1 MWLLWLLIKYLI
13 LGHPPTKGG
22 HSSTLDD
29 IYIYIEKQRLAST
42 CTATLLQSHALGFL
56 LVDLEYCQPFHSYF
70 SHASWCKLSIYSPWL
85 PQAQMICI
93 IFAGYV
99 SQIRSQIFFR
109 APLQCLWA
117 RSWKGSIDEICVLC
131 YQILHLSA
139 SPITITFRPQL
150 TPSEIARTPCERR
163 RGSLPA
169 HKIWFKSLISYLMN
183 WCVMWYCNIS
193 MYLCHAVRCNIS
205 RYRIEDYYYKLQP
218 WTDAELFGC
227 NQFRWERWLR
237 YCHWH
242 EIWCCF
248 IFRLILFY
256 M

>member
-22 HSSTLDD
+22 YSSTLDD

-117 RSWKGSIDEICVLC
+117 RSWRG
-131 YQILHLSA
+131 
-139 SPITITFRPQL
+139 QL
-150 TPSEIARTPCERR
+150 MKSVSSVTKYCTSLLLPSQSHSGP
-163 RGSLPA
+163 SLPLQRLLGRPV
-169 HKIWFKSLISYLMN
+169 KGEEDCFPLTRFDSSLSSAILWIDVSCDIAISQCTYAMQCAVIYLDTG
-183 WCVMWYCNIS
+183 
-193 MYLCHAVRCNIS
+193 S
-205 RYRIEDYYYKLQP
+205 RTIIINCSPELMLSCLVATNSGERDGSDIA
-218 WTDAELFGC
+218 TDMKYGVASSSG
-227 NQFRWERWLR
+227 
-237 YCHWH
+237 
-242 EIWCCF
+242 
-248 IFRLILFY
+248 
-256 M
+256 